1 MKTHKQGFSLIEL
14 IITLSVSAILLA
26 IGVPSLTDFY
36 TNYRADSSIRIIQQ
50 TLQLARNQAI
60 SYNKKVTVCAI
71 TDEKCDSNWQVGLTV
86 FIDTNNNSQLDN
98 NDKKLYTTNAFHS
111 KDIVQYN
118 RTTIRFQPDG
128 LASGTNGT
136 LKYCPLSVTNPYS
149 RAIIVNQAGRVR
161 FSTENNIKCS

>member
-60 SYNKKVTVCAI
+60 SYNKKLPFALL
-71 TDEKCDSNWQVGLTV
+71 LTK
-86 FIDTNNNSQLDN
+86 S
-98 NDKKLYTTNAFHS
+98 A
-111 KDIVQYN
+111 
-118 RTTIRFQPDG
+118 
-128 LASGTNGT
+128 T
-136 LKYCPLSVTNPYS
+136 LT
-149 RAIIVNQAGRVR
+149 GR
-161 FSTENNIKCS
+161 SD